1 MENRCLGGWEGPL
14 SLGFPRARCQPV
26 WPHREVDNGP
36 AGPSGSGF
44 LIPVAPGS
52 DHTLGP
58 GSLGSR
64 MRTVSR
70 PAAGVTLR
78 REKGL
83 HRRSPGRGGLPVTLS
98 DPGPRCDPRSRQ
110 VV

>member
-1 MENRCLGGWEGPL
+1 MTIAGPGFSLNPTRAEEACHGKSLPLGAARGPL

-52 DHTLGP
+52 DHMLVP
-58 GSLGSR
+58 GSLGS
-64 MRTVSR
+64 
-70 PAAGVTLR
+70 
-78 REKGL
+78 
-83 HRRSPGRGGLPVTLS
+83 
-98 DPGPRCDPRSRQ
+98 
-110 VV
+110 